1 MNTIQIRRG
10 NKADL
15 PVNANPGEPLTTLD
29 TAELFIGNSL
39 NLVTPVQL
47 ASENIIDKGAPDGV
61 SELDSDGDVPH
72 AIKTNNLFVSGASEI
87 TIQTG
92 QNLEIVSLP
101 TSAFRV
107 CKWLVNVTDQ
117 TTGNF
122 YSCEILAHHNNT
134 TADFSQYGVIGI
146 ETVEFNIVV
155 EGANIKLYGLSSKN
169 NQIVRVITTAIRF
182 T

>member
-1 MNTIQIRRG
+1 MATIQIKRG
-10 NKADL
+10 NKINL
-15 PVNANPGEPLTTLD
+15 PETASPGEPLITLD
-29 TAELFIGNSL
+29 TNELFFGTTINTIEAL
-39 NLVTPVQL
+39 QL

-72 AIKTNNLFVSGASEI
+72 SIKTDTLFVSGASQI
-87 TIQTG
+87 TLQLG

-107 CKWLVNVTDQ
+107 CKWLINVTDQ

-122 YSCEILAHHNNT
+122 YSCELLAHHNNS
-134 TADFSQYGVIGI
+134 TADFSQYGVIGE
-146 ETVEFNIVV
+146 ETVEFNVIV
-155 EGANIKLYGLSSKN
+155 EGANLKLYGLSLKN